1 MLRRARL
8 QEAAEPFDKC
18 PIADNPNNFIT
29 MKKIVV
35 VGSSNVDLIAKVSHL
50 PRPGETVGN
59 ASFLQSYGGKGAN
72 QAVAAARLGGN
83 VAFVTCLGGDS
94 HGRELLQHFSGE
106 GIRTDH
112 VFFSSD
118 RPTGT
123 AMIFVSEQSAENCIA
138 VAPGANGLLDSRMAL
153 RAGPLIADA
162 DIVLMQAEI
171 PYDTVR
177 EVAFA
182 AHRHGVAVMV
192 NPAPACEIDPEL
204 MRAIDVLV
212 VNETEAALIAGA
224 EVNESTARSVAKKLV
239 RMGAR
244 SVVITLGK
252 AGAFSLSGS
261 EAVFMPGFRV
271 EAVDTTAAGDTFCG
285 ALAVACDRRIT
296 PEALRFACAAS
307 ALSVMR
313 LGAQSSM
320 PQLEEVYNFLAM
332 SNEGGSQ
339 NNMF

>member
-1 MLRRARL
+1 
-8 QEAAEPFDKC
+8 
-18 PIADNPNNFIT
+18 

-72 QAVAAARLGGN
+72 QALAAARLGGD
-83 VAFVTCLGGDS
+83 VSFVTCLGADV
-94 HGRELLQHFSGE
+94 HGRELKTHFSAE
-106 GIRTDH
+106 GIRTDY
-112 VFFSSD
+112 VFISPD

-123 AMIFVSEQSAENCIA
+123 AMVFVSEQSAENCIA

-153 RAGPLIADA
+153 RAGQLIAEA

-182 AHRHGVAVMV
+182 ARRHGVAVMV
-192 NPAPACEIDPEL
+192 NPAPACAIDPEL
-204 MRAIDVLV
+204 MRSIDLLV
-212 VNETEAALIAGA
+212 VNESEAALITGA
-224 EVNESTARSVAKKLV
+224 EVNESTARSVARTLV

-244 SVVITLGK
+244 SVVVTLGK
-252 AGAFSLSGS
+252 AGALGLSKG
-261 EAVFMPGFRV
+261 EVVFMPGFRV
-271 EAVDTTAAGDTFCG
+271 DAVDTTAAGDTFCG

-307 ALSVMR
+307 ALSVTR

-320 PQLEEVYNFLAM
+320 PHLEEVYDFLAM
-332 SNEGGSQ
+332 NREAGSED
-339 NNMF
+339 NTF